1 MKQHALL
8 WRGSMKNIALALLF
22 AASSAFAQ
30 MNIATGSISGTVTDS
45 SGQVIPSA
53 LVTLTYELN
62 GEIRTMTTTPSG
74 NFSFPALVEGAYTV
88 RALAKGFRQF
98 QQKGNMGTA
107 GARVALSL
115 ELEVGSTTETIT
127 VTA

>member
-1 MKQHALL
+1 
-8 WRGSMKNIALALLF
+8 MKNIALALLL

-74 NFSFPALVEGAYTV
+74 NFSFPVLWPLHA
-88 RALAKGFRQF
+88 
-98 QQKGNMGTA
+98 TA
-107 GARVALSL
+107 GFKIGIWMECR
-115 ELEVGSTTETIT
+115 
-127 VTA
+127 